1 MNGRARLTAIG
12 MWCRSCS
19 ILRTGLVVIV
29 LGDAHMYKFYDELV
43 RCAFKVEF
51 VYMTV
56 NLENG
61 FILFYLILANH
72 NLSV

>member
-1 MNGRARLTAIG
+1 
-12 MWCRSCS
+12 
-19 ILRTGLVVIV
+19 
-29 LGDAHMYKFYDELV
+29 MYKFYDELV